1 MSTDEG
7 REDPGVQE
15 VLRVVCDPR
24 RPRAHLAGGV
34 DPGVQL
40 HVRLTLSVRALQ
52 RRSVFVDELLL
63 RQRQMEGRVLFWQH
77 MRK

>member
-40 HVRLTLSVRALQ
+40 HVRLTLSVQGLQ
-52 RRSVFVDELLL
+52 RQAVFVDELLL
-63 RQRQMEGRVLFWQH
+63 RQRQMEDQVF
-77 MRK
+77 

>member
-7 REDPGVQE
+7 GEDPGVQE

-40 HVRLTLSVRALQ
+40 HVRLTLSVRGLQ
-52 RRSVFVDELLL
+52 RQAVFVDELLL
-63 RQRQMEGRVLFWQH
+63 RQRQMEGLVLY
-77 MRK
+77 